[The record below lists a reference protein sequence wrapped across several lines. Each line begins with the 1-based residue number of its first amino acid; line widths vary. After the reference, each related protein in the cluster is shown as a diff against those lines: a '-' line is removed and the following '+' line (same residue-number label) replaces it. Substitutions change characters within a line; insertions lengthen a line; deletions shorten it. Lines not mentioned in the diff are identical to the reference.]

1 MFTGSHTEFS
11 LTIEDYPHTRQKKQ
25 CASGVT
31 VSLHIRWVIQSFF
44 FNQTDYPEEKTLA
57 GEGLTMES
65 GRG

>member
-1 MFTGSHTEFS
+1 MFTGRHTEFS
-11 LTIEDYPHTRQKKQ
+11 LMIEDYTRQEKQ

-31 VSLHIRWVIQSFF
+31 VSLHICWAIQSFFF